1 MTMNV
6 GFIRIFWGLLFV
18 VLDIRIN
25 SVDLILPDFVGYI
38 LIVSGL
44 SLLVPHDKWFR
55 TARLVAVVL
64 IFVSLTTLVEVKV
77 DSKEAPRLKREW
89 ISTLTGDLGALLPEQ
104 VGSARLMRTTSAGT
118 EIDANRSHN
127 PSRDEDRI
135 LAEYSDGT
143 IVMVL
148 RYGSPDDAL
157 QAMNQKSDSEYSTD
171 ALRKRAETDA
181 SFRASNISHQHG
193 STGGEITTAA
203 HSRVEVADRVIQ
215 QWWNRGWSWWK
226 PASWTNEGGWSGGLL
241 YIVEGYRNS
250 ADNYKSAFE
259 GKNGENGD
267 GITIDPLFPIAAVGY
282 LLDALLIWAICSG
295 IIALSLSSGN
305 FGLME
310 IAKKRRN
317 LYLVLSVPALVG
329 SMAYLFMP
337 EAIFNF
343 VKSGGTV
350 LLVAYVFLVLTS
362 VFLIMGLVRK
372 AAHTLK

>member
-1 MTMNV
+1 MNV

-44 SLLVPHDKWFR
+44 SQLVPHDKSFR

-104 VGSARLMRTTSAGT
+104 VGSARLMRVTSAGT

-127 PSRDEDRI
+127 PNRDEDRI
-135 LAEYSDGT
+135 LGEYSDGT

-148 RYGSPDDAL
+148 RYGSFDEAL
-157 QAMNQKSDSEYSTD
+157 QAMKQKSEAEYSSHTIW
-171 ALRKRAETDA
+171 KRGETDGT
-181 SFRASNISHQHG
+181 FTGGKITGREG
-193 STGGEITTAA
+193 STGAEIKTAA
-203 HSRVEVADRVIQ
+203 HSSIEFADRVIQ

-226 PASWTNEGGWSGGLL
+226 PWSRESEGRSSRLL

-295 IIALSLSSGN
+295 IMALSLSSGD